1 MEDKYI
7 CPHCKMDLRL
17 RNPSGYCDH
26 LFYPDCCEVCTKIK
40 EDKEKKQ
47 EKINCEKTKEEIYK
61 EIIEIIKNMKLWSK
75 GTVEGTRNDII
86 AKLLNNQNDKTQN
99 N

>member
-1 MEDKYI
+1 MLI
-7 CPHCKMDLRL
+7 
-17 RNPSGYCDH
+17 SA
-26 LFYPDCCEVCTKIK
+26 FYSIENYFTVDAINKVFGKKIK
-40 EDKEKKQ
+40 MLDYNISLDKQLGFIENGKRKKTI
-47 EKINCEKTKEEIYK
+47 KSKNHD
-61 EIIEIIKNMKLWSK
+61 IIKNMKLWSK